1 MPPRQKNTRRSSVS
15 DEEIREKVLELA
27 ERFYH
32 GRLAPNLSR
41 FTLYI
46 KGWPTPQTLLRQR
59 GYAADAKGKYSDA
72 WAELVRQLTGLKVY
86 QGTAAKPPPAARP
99 APLPGEEPYAWYPSR
114 QAALSEGLP
123 VASWREV
130 GGEVYYLIR

>member
-1 MPPRQKNTRRSSVS
+1 MTKGNRRATVP
-15 DEEIREKVLELA
+15 DAEIQAKLYELA
-27 ERFYH
+27 DRFYS
-32 GRLAPNLSR
+32 GNLAPNLSR
-41 FTLYI
+41 FAMHA
-46 KGWPTPQTLLRQR
+46 KGWPAPQTLLRQR
-59 GYAADAKGKYSDA
+59 GYQPDAKGKFSDA
-72 WAELVRQLTGLKVY
+72 WAELVGQLTGLRVY

-99 APLPGEEPYAWYPSR
+99 ATEEPYEWYLSR

>member
-1 MPPRQKNTRRSSVS
+1 MPPRQKSTRRSVAT
-15 DEEIREKVLELA
+15 DEDIRAKVLELA

-41 FTLYI
+41 FAMHT

-72 WAELVRQLTGLKVY
+72 WAELVRQLTGLRVY

-99 APLPGEEPYAWYPSR
+99 APLWGEEPYEWYPSR
-114 QAALSEGLP
+114 QAALSEGLQ
-123 VASWREV
+123 VAS
-130 GGEVYYLIR
+130 

>member
-1 MPPRQKNTRRSSVS
+1 MPARSKSSRRATVP

-27 ERFYH
+27 DRFYS
-32 GRLAPNLSR
+32 GSLAPNLSR
-41 FTLYI
+41 FSQSV
-46 KGWPTPQTLLRQR
+46 KGWPNPQKLLRQR
-59 GYAADAKGKYSDA
+59 GYAPDARGKYSDA
-72 WAELVRQLTGLKVY
+72 WAELVRRLTGLKIYQSVY
-86 QGTAAKPPPAARP
+86 APPPAPTLATLD
-99 APLPGEEPYAWYPSR
+99 LPPTVEWYLSR